1 MRLLL
6 ILLPVFCL
14 FLDKICAILIT
25 FPQCWWNGQRLVN
38 MMMME
43 GTKMNHHESWPL
55 FAPDETKGVLKIN
68 TKSSFYEDESGT
80 AIIVSPK
87 SVAVLFVCA
96 RPQIVSR
103 RFKISGIFTIITLSL
118 LQLLCL
124 NWQANQIVHHLY
136 WPKLWNIL
144 IWYLLGAH

>member
-1 MRLLL
+1 
-6 ILLPVFCL
+6 
-14 FLDKICAILIT
+14 
-25 FPQCWWNGQRLVN
+25 
-38 MMMME
+38 ME

-103 RFKISGIFTIITLSL
+103 RFKISGIFTILTLSL

-124 NWQANQIVHHLY
+124 N
-136 WPKLWNIL
+136 
-144 IWYLLGAH
+144 